1 MSQYPPFLQE
11 LEGMDPAFFQGITK
25 IWDLAMTPG
34 ELDGKTKILIAL
46 ALDALAGSRE
56 GVESVAEIA
65 RKMGVTE
72 GEINE
77 ALRLSYLVAANKA
90 LDTFAYAM
98 RK

>member
-11 LEGMDPAFFQGITK
+11 IKDMDPAFFGGITQ

-56 GVESVAEIA
+56 GVESVAALA
-65 RKMGVTE
+65 RKMGIKE

-90 LDTFAYAM
+90 LDTFASAM